1 MKVQRKIAGLA
12 AAVMMTAAMSTGAV
26 WAAEDTVSV
35 SVSEETAA
43 AGSTFT
49 VEVSLDNIPSA
60 GVGVVDLAIEFDASL
75 VTISDVAEGS
85 LCGTGAADA
94 ENSLVSSLGDTVFD
108 WYQNGDNQ
116 IAVLWV
122 TGLTDSSYWL
132 KDGGCFL
139 TITGTVNSDAAE
151 GSVAAFNVVPI
162 DRETT
167 TGSGVANGSVVVG
180 YLDASGSKVS
190 YATEIS
196 NGSVTVGSSG
206 SDTSSLYGDAD
217 CDGAVK
223 MADIVLMTRVMND
236 ADTLTEQGRINAN
249 VILQD
254 DPDVTASDV
263 SKILTY
269 ISGQISYSDLIPV
282 S

>member
-1 MKVQRKIAGLA
+1 MKVQRKIAGLT

-85 LCGTGAADA
+85 LCDTGAADA

-151 GSVAAFNVVPI
+151 GSVAAFNVVPV

-167 TGSGVANGSVVVG
+167 TGSGVANGSVVIG

-196 NGSVTVGSSG
+196 NGSVTVGSES
-206 SDTSSLYGDAD
+206 SSLYGDAN
-217 CDGAVK
+217 CDGVVK
-223 MADIVLMTRVMND
+223 MTDIVLLTKVMND
-236 ADTLTEQGRINAN
+236 ADTLTKQGKTNAN

-254 DPDVTASDV
+254 DPDVTASDI
-263 SKILTY
+263 SRILTY
-269 ISGQISYSDLIPV
+269 ISGQISYSDLVPV